1 MYELIKQRAIEL
13 QKRIFERTGLD
24 GVLLTDEDSI
34 AYIAGYWGYLGVE
47 FGRPTMVWVP
57 KEGEC
62 AVITP
67 LMESEMGAEMTWINN
82 VHPWEDGKNG
92 EWRKVLEDI
101 LGART
106 KKIGIEKLKVQPLV
120 GSYLQE
126 GLKGVELVDCTSL
139 LGEMRVI
146 KSVDEIDI
154 MRQAGQVAIGMV
166 EGGKAVLAEGVPE
179 YEIALGVIAGGTRK
193 AAGFLTDKGFDQF
206 VSPTIHNLQVFQSGC
221 DTSKVHR
228 RSNVR
233 KLQKGDPV
241 YMCFCGMVNFKQYK
255 LGFDRE
261 FFIGSVTDEQARIY
275 EVAIAAQKA
284 ALETIRPGVVAE
296 EVHFA
301 ANEVYQ
307 SAGFEPGYR
316 TGRSIGVSFLEMPE
330 FKGGDKTI
338 IKEGMTFAVD
348 GGITIPNKFGARV
361 GDSIVVTKNGF
372 EYLTP
377 YSKELTIIK

>member
-1 MYELIKQRAIEL
+1 MHKLMKQRAQEL
-13 QKRIFERTGLD
+13 QSRIIERTDLH

-57 KEGEC
+57 REGEC
-62 AVITP
+62 SVITP
-67 LMESEMGAEMTWINN
+67 LMESEMGAEMTWIED
-82 VHPWEDGKNG
+82 VRPWEDGKNG
-92 EWRKVLEDI
+92 EWRTVLEQLI
-101 LGART
+101 GASSRR
-106 KKIGIEKLKVQPLV
+106 KIGIETLKVQPLI
-120 GSYLQE
+120 GHYLQND
-126 GLKGVELVDCTSL
+126 LSQVELQDCTAL
-139 LGEMRVI
+139 LGEMRMI
-146 KSVDEIDI
+146 KSPEEIEI

-179 YEIALGVIAGGTRK
+179 YEVALGVIAGGTRK

-261 FFIGSVTDEQARIY
+261 FFIGSVTDEQARVY
-275 EVAIAAQKA
+275 EISIAAQKA
-284 ALETIRPGVVAE
+284 ALDAIRPGVIAE
-296 EVHFA
+296 DVHFA
-301 ANEVYQ
+301 ADEVYK
-307 SAGFEPGYR
+307 SAGFAPGYR
-316 TGRSIGVSFLEMPE
+316 TGRSIGCSFLEMPE
-330 FKGGDKTI
+330 FKGGDKTV
-338 IKEGMTFAVD
+338 IKAGMTFAVD
-348 GGITIPNKFGARV
+348 GGITIPNEFGARV
-361 GDSIVVTKNGF
+361 GDSIVVTENGF

-377 YSKELTIIK
+377 YPKGLTVV

>member
-1 MYELIKQRAIEL
+1 MYDLIKKRALEL
-13 QKRIFERTGLD
+13 QTRILERTDLD

-67 LMESEMGAEMTWINN
+67 LMESEMGSEMTWIDN
-82 VHPWEDGKNG
+82 VYPWEDGKNG
-92 EWRKVLEDI
+92 EWRQVLENI
-101 LGART
+101 LGAST

-126 GLKGVELVDCTSL
+126 GLSGVELVDCTRL
-139 LGEMRVI
+139 LGDMRVI
-146 KSVDEIDI
+146 KSLDEIAI

-179 YEIALGVIAGGTRK
+179 YEVALGVIAGGTRK

-233 KLQKGDPV
+233 QLQKGDPV

-261 FFIGSVTDEQARIY
+261 FFIGSVTDEQAQIY
-275 EVAIAAQKA
+275 EVALAAQHA

-338 IKEGMTFAVD
+338 LKEGMTFAVD

>member
-1 MYELIKQRAIEL
+1 MYDLIKSRAVEL
-13 QKRIFERTGLD
+13 QKRICDQTDLD

-62 AVITP
+62 AVVTP
-67 LMESEMGAEMTWINN
+67 LMESEMGAQMTWINK
-82 VHPWEDGKNG
+82 VLPWEDGKNG
-92 EWRKVLEDI
+92 EWRKVLDDI
-101 LGART
+101 LGTKT
-106 KKIGIEKLKVQPLV
+106 KKVGIEKLKVQPLV
-120 GSYLQE
+120 GTYLNE
-126 GLKGVELVDCTSL
+126 GLSSIEFIDCTSL
-139 LGEMRVI
+139 LGAMRVI
-146 KSVDEIDI
+146 KSSDEIAI

-166 EGGKAVLAEGVPE
+166 EGGRAVLAEGVPE

-261 FFIGSVTDEQARIY
+261 FFIGSVTDEQAKIY

-284 ALETIRPGVVAE
+284 ALDTIRPGVIAE

-377 YSKELTIIK
+377 YPKELSII

>member
-1 MYELIKQRAIEL
+1 MYDLIKSRAVEL
-13 QKRIFERTGLD
+13 QKRICDQTDLD

-62 AVITP
+62 AVVTP
-67 LMESEMGAEMTWINN
+67 LMESEMGAQMTWINK
-82 VHPWEDGKNG
+82 VLPWEDGKNG
-92 EWRKVLEDI
+92 EWRKVLDDI
-101 LGART
+101 LGTKT
-106 KKIGIEKLKVQPLV
+106 KKVGIEKLKVQPLV
-120 GSYLQE
+120 GTYLNE
-126 GLKGVELVDCTSL
+126 GLSSIEFIDCTSL
-139 LGEMRVI
+139 LGAMRVI
-146 KSVDEIDI
+146 KSSDEIAI

-166 EGGKAVLAEGVPE
+166 EGGRAVLAEGVPE
-179 YEIALGVIAGGTRK
+179 YEIALGGVAGGTRK

-261 FFIGSVTDEQARIY
+261 FFIGSVTDEQAKIY

-284 ALETIRPGVVAE
+284 ALDTIRPGVIAE

-377 YSKELTIIK
+377 YPKELSII